1 MDSSAVMIQIIEH
14 AEGCVLFVR
23 AQPQA
28 RRNGIQGEV
37 GGCLKVAVTAPADRG
52 KANQALLDILGAALG
67 LRSSEIQLISGF
79 TQRQKKVLIRN
90 CSKAELVTK
99 LTAVLEA

>member
-1 MDSSAVMIQIIEH
+1 MIQVSEH
-14 AEGCVLFVR
+14 PEGCVLSVK
-23 AQPQA
+23 AHPGA

-52 KANQALLDILGAALG
+52 KANQALLDLLRDALG
-67 LRSSEIQLISGF
+67 LRSSEIQLIGGF

-90 CSKAELVTK
+90 CSKAQLETK
-99 LTAVLEA
+99 LTALFEI

>member
-1 MDSSAVMIQIIEH
+1 MIQIIEH

-23 AQPQA
+23 VQPQA

-37 GGCLKVAVTAPADRG
+37 GGCLKIAVTAAPDKG
-52 KANQALLDILGAALG
+52 KANQALLNVLGEALG
-67 LRSSEIQLISGF
+67 LRSSQIELIGGF

-99 LTAVLEA
+99 LTALLEA